1 MAYFF
6 KQRMNMGQPVAH
18 QASSS
23 DTLFGDESH
32 GFMNDGPPSHSGDR
46 SCGFV
51 NDGPPS
57 HSGDDSCR
65 GVTHSK
71 DKPTRKEKV
80 VKAIKKGDE
89 GVNAAQDAAKS
100 KEKHLKTKYSK
111 LLDANKFNINLIRE
125 LQKYLKEYIEN
136 EALADEFP
144 QTYSKAFAA
153 GYQEGFRTAK
163 MQ

>member
-1 MAYFF
+1 MAYFH
-6 KQRMNMGQPVAH
+6 RMNMGQPVAH
-18 QASSS
+18 QASSG
-23 DTLFGDESH
+23 DTLFGDESCRF
-32 GFMNDGPPSHSGDR
+32 GNDDPPSR
-46 SCGFV
+46 SDEKSYELG
-51 NDGPPS
+51 NDDSPS
-57 HSGDDSCR
+57 PSRFDDDSCWFE
-65 GVTHSK
+65 TPSK

-80 VKAIKKGDE
+80 VKAIKKGDK

-100 KEKHLKTKYSK
+100 KEKHLKTKYNK

-136 EALADEFP
+136 DALADEFP
-144 QTYSKAFAA
+144 ETYSKAFAA

>member
-1 MAYFF
+1 MAYFH

-23 DTLFGDESH
+23 DTLFDDE
-32 GFMNDGPPSHSGDR
+32 
-46 SCGFV
+46 SCGFG
-51 NDGPPS
+51 NDDSPS
-57 HSGDDSCR
+57 RFDDDSCR
-65 GVTHSK
+65 FETPS
-71 DKPTRKEKV
+71 KPTRKEKV

-136 EALADEFP
+136 DALADEFP

-153 GYQEGFRTAK
+153 GYREGFRTAK
-163 MQ
+163 KQ